1 MSDIEKS
8 RDFKLKY
15 MFRPEE
21 ETPILA
27 TDLREARKRAE
38 NYIPRNAS
46 ILGAHKYKTEID
58 QSKFNR

>member
-46 ILGAHKYKTEID
+46 ILGAHKYKAEIN

>member
-1 MSDIEKS
+1 MSDREKS

-15 MFRPEE
+15 MFRPKE

-27 TDLREARKRAE
+27 TDLREARKRAD
-38 NYIPRNAS
+38 IPKNAS
-46 ILGAHKYKTEID
+46 ILGAHNYRSEID